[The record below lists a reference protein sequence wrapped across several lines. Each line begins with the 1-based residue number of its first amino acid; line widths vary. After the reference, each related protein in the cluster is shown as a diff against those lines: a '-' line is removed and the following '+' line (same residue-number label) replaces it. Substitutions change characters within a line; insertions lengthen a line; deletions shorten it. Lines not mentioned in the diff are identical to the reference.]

1 MVGMWLFKTCACLQL
16 LLCVAMD
23 KLPVDDAIPELIFDD
38 AIPELILQQQIDQFQ
53 NIFRNMLTLTPQQQI
68 DQFRNML
75 TLTVP
80 YANVTPTEF
89 LPKPLSS
96 SSVKK

>member
-23 KLPVDDAIPELIFDD
+23 KLPVDDAIPELILT
-38 AIPELILQQQIDQFQ
+38 PQQQIDWL
-53 NIFRNMLTLTPQQQI
+53 RNMLTLTPQQQI
-68 DQFRNML
+68 DQLRNML

>member
-23 KLPVDDAIPELIFDD
+23 KLPVDDAIPELMLT
-38 AIPELILQQQIDQFQ
+38 PQQQIDWL
-53 NIFRNMLTLTPQQQI
+53 RNMLTLTPQQQI
-68 DQFRNML
+68 DQLRNML

-80 YANVTPTEF
+80 DANVTPTEF
-89 LPKPLSS
+89 LPIPLSS

>member
-23 KLPVDDAIPELIFDD
+23 KLPVDDAIPELILT
-38 AIPELILQQQIDQFQ
+38 PQQQIDQL
-53 NIFRNMLTLTPQQQI
+53 RNMLTLTPQQQI
-68 DQFRNML
+68 DQLRNML

-80 YANVTPTEF
+80 FANNATPKKNNAT
-89 LPKPLSS
+89 PKTTSARLTL
-96 SSVKK
+96 

>member
-23 KLPVDDAIPELIFDD
+23 KLPVDDAIPELILT
-38 AIPELILQQQIDQFQ
+38 PLILTPQQQFDWL
-53 NIFRNMLTLTPQQQI
+53 RNMLTLTPQQQI
-68 DQFRNML
+68 DQLRNML

-80 YANVTPTEF
+80 YANAILHPPNVF
-89 LPKPLSS
+89 QNRCLLRR
-96 SSVKK
+96 

>member
-1 MVGMWLFKTCACLQL
+1 MGMWLFKTCACLQL

-23 KLPVDDAIPELIFDD
+23 KLPVDDAIPELI
-38 AIPELILQQQIDQFQ
+38 
-53 NIFRNMLTLTPQQQI
+53 LTPQQQI
-68 DQFRNML
+68 DQLRNML

-80 YANVTPTEF
+80 YANITPTEF
-89 LPKPLSS
+89 LPIPLSS

>member
-23 KLPVDDAIPELIFDD
+23 KLPVDDAIPELI
-38 AIPELILQQQIDQFQ
+38 
-53 NIFRNMLTLTPQQQI
+53 LTPQQQI
-68 DQFRNML
+68 DQFRYML

>member
-1 MVGMWLFKTCACLQL
+1 MGMWLFKTCACLQL

-23 KLPVDDAIPELIFDD
+23 KLPVDDANQ
-38 AIPELILQQQIDQFQ
+38 ELILI
-53 NIFRNMLTLTPQQQI
+53 PQQQI
-68 DQFRNML
+68 DQLRNML

-80 YANVTPTEF
+80 YANITPTEF

-96 SSVKK
+96 SSVKT